1 MNKAMILCPL
11 AGAMMAVG
19 VAYASDAHA
28 DEASYISTLDSYGV
42 EIHDS
47 TLGLGLGICSDVAFN
62 GTAGIDNQ
70 VQMAIDNDVPSYT
83 AAAIIVTAVEEL
95 CPSNEPALN
104 AWLAQP

>member
-11 AGAMMAVG
+11 VGAIMAIG
-19 VAYASDAHA
+19 TAYAADAHA
-28 DEASYISTLDSYGV
+28 DEASYINKLDSHGV

-47 TLGLGLGICSDVAFN
+47 TLALGLGICSDVAFN
-62 GTAGIDNQ
+62 GVAGIENQ
-70 VQMAIDNDVPSYT
+70 VQMAIANEVPSYT

-95 CPSNEPALN
+95 CPSNTPALD